1 MIEKR
6 ILELETKAA
15 YQEDTVEALNDIVYR
30 QQKQIDDLQET
41 CKRLLE
47 RISTLS
53 INNGSVES
61 PVDEKPPHY

>member
-41 CKRLLE
+41 CNRLLE
-47 RISTLS
+47 RISALS